1 MVRIE
6 GPQETVRKV
15 FCGGILPAACC
26 FFTLVFPVL
35 VFSAQPTPQQMVRL
49 SIASTEAD
57 WKATPHFSYAE
68 RDANV
73 KGGATTSKTYR
84 VWMIDGSPYSRLIS
98 VGDEPLSSLQEA
110 QEGAKLR
117 KEISKRINESPKA
130 RAKRLAEYHKDRGR
144 VFALIQEM
152 PEAFDFKFV
161 GEQKLDN
168 RDVYVLQASPRPGYQ
183 PKSRET
189 KILIGMK
196 ATLWIDKD
204 TYQWA
209 KVEAVV
215 IKPVWMGWFIAKVM
229 PGTRFLFEQTPV
241 TKRLW
246 LPAHFSV
253 EVKARVA
260 WLQKS
265 YVHEE
270 TYRDYRLLSGQSLPE
285 PVVVGKTPAQGGVC
299 TNVNGDAEIC
309 DDRSW
314 AKLTP
319 GSLQTVK
326 VPARGAYKQNR
337 PVEIPKNV
345 D

>member
-6 GPQETVRKV
+6 GPQEAVRKV
-15 FCGGILPAACC
+15 FSSGILPATYC

-35 VFSAQPTPQQMVRL
+35 VFSAQPTTQQLVRL

-57 WKATPHFSYAE
+57 WNATPHFSYAE

-73 KGGATTSKTYR
+73 KGRATTSKTYR
-84 VWMIDGSPYSRLIS
+84 VWMIDGSPYSRLIA

-117 KEISKRINESPKA
+117 KEISKRANEHPEA
-130 RAKRLAEYHKDRGR
+130 RAKRLAKYQKERGR
-144 VFALIQEM
+144 MFALIQEM
-152 PEAFDFKFV
+152 AQAFDFKFV
-161 GEQKLDN
+161 GEQKLN
-168 RDVYVLQASPRPGYQ
+168 NHDVYVLQALPRPGYQ

-189 KILIGMK
+189 KILTGMK
-196 ATLWIDKD
+196 GTLWIDKD
-204 TYQWA
+204 TYQWV
-209 KVEAVV
+209 KVEAVA

-246 LPAHFSV
+246 LPEHFSV
-253 EVKARVA
+253 EVKARIA
-260 WLQKS
+260 WLKKS
-265 YVHEE
+265 YIHDE

-285 PVVVGKTPAQGGVC
+285 PVAAGTTPAQGGVC

-309 DDRSW
+309 DARSW
-314 AKLTP
+314 VKLTP

-326 VPARGAYKQNR
+326 VPAREAYKQDR